1 MGICCVLELPGS
13 ADKTRNFNHMVEND
27 CLSDSKAADFAV
39 IYILWQSYR
48 SQQRNLREC
57 VYVCGAG
64 YGVRWVLF
72 EDRRARN
79 YCYFNQS
86 PSISLKILFD
96 VFYIFSLF
104 KFCQI
109 VISEKFIQLNIF
121 FLTKWTH
128 SPLLS
133 TIAKVPHVISL
144 VLKFVPVTL
153 YFS

>member
-1 MGICCVLELPGS
+1 
-13 ADKTRNFNHMVEND
+13 MVEND

-121 FLTKWTH
+121 FLTKFLQ
-128 SPLLS
+128 SSFISCSVRMPP
-133 TIAKVPHVISL
+133 IASALESAATADAEANSRISL
-144 VLKFVPVTL
+144 SVLP
-153 YFS
+153 